1 MQRVLII
8 TGASR
13 GIGFATAELFLAEG
27 YRVCN
32 LSRTPAP
39 LAGVANIALDL
50 TRTDWEKTHGAEL
63 IAAIRD
69 ADQVALVHNAGA
81 ISKDSLIEFDA
92 DTFRRVMEVNVTG
105 PARLTHLLLPHMRAG
120 SSVTYIG
127 STLAEMA
134 VPGSL
139 AYVTSKHA
147 LIGLMRS
154 TCQDLAGSGIH
165 TTCVC
170 PGFTDTDMLRTHVG
184 GSPEVLA
191 AIASGVTANRLIAPG
206 EIARTILFCAREP
219 VLNGSVIHAN
229 LGQINR

>member
-13 GIGFATAELFLAEG
+13 GIGLATAELFLAEG
-27 YRVCN
+27 YSVYN
-32 LSRTPAP
+32 LARTPAP
-39 LAGVANIALDL
+39 HAGIHNIQADL
-50 TRTDWEKTHGAEL
+50 THPDWERDIGPQL
-63 IAAIRD
+63 INAVQG

-81 ISKDSLIEFDA
+81 ISKDSLINFDV
-92 DTFRRVMEVNVTG
+92 DEFRRVMEVNVTG
-105 PARLTHLLLPHMRAG
+105 PARLTHLLLPQMRAG
-120 SSVTYIG
+120 SSIIYVG
-127 STLAEMA
+127 STLSEMA

-154 TCQDLAGSGIH
+154 TCQDLAGSGVH

-170 PGFTDTDMLRTHVG
+170 PGFTDTDMLRAHVG

-219 VLNGSVIHAN
+219 VLNGGVVHAN

>member
-1 MQRVLII
+1 MQRILVI

-13 GIGFATAELFLAEG
+13 GIGLATAELFLTEG
-27 YRVCN
+27 YRVIN
-32 LSRTPAP
+32 LSRSPAP
-39 LAGVANIALDL
+39 LTGVQSIAIDL
-50 TRTDWEKTHGAEL
+50 TQPDWEATSAQPL
-63 IAAIRD
+63 LTAIRD
-69 ADQVALVHNAGA
+69 ADQIALVHNAGA
-81 ISKDSLIEFDA
+81 ISKDSLIDFDPA
-92 DTFRRVMEVNVTG
+92 EFRRVMEVNVTA
-105 PARLTHLLLPHMRAG
+105 PARLTHVLLPYMRAG

-127 STLAEMA
+127 STLGEMA
-134 VPGSL
+134 VPASL
-139 AYVTSKHA
+139 SYVTSKHA

-170 PGFTDTDMLRTHVG
+170 PGFTDTDMLRSHVG